1 MKAVIAIQSALST
14 IRSPGLTPTKKPG
27 KKSARSRKK
36 FSMRVAQKGA
46 TLADLYDP
54 DVMPADLRKAH
65 RALDAAVDKLYRPA
79 PFASD
84 RERVEHL
91 FGLYQKLVA
100 PLAAM
105 AVTRLKPPRAR
116 RSG

>member
-1 MKAVIAIQSALST
+1 LD
-14 IRSPGLTPTKKPG
+14 
-27 KKSARSRKK
+27 AR
-36 FSMRVAQKGA
+36 AAHEGA

-65 RALDAAVDKLYRPA
+65 RALDAAVDKLYRPT

-91 FGLYQKLVA
+91 FGLYEKLVA
-100 PLAAM
+100 PLTAM
-105 AVTRLKPPRAR
+105 AAAQLKPPRAR
-116 RSG
+116 RGG